1 MVTVSHDERT
11 CEPIPKLKSR
21 CRSSAW
27 TLPVPRGLQ
36 FTKGQCR
43 KWWKL
48 TGKNTDVDGAS
59 AVRCYLENHRICR
72 KRREGRLEDDAFIA
86 DARAPT
92 IMNAESERNLAEEEL
107 RMILI
112 SCALEPKPVVPP
124 SSSSGRH
131 AAADSTR
138 EPLPYLLPA
147 VDSRSAQKIHVMA
160 IKRNIPSRYNVTGL
174 HFTFRPVKPW
184 DVPQPCPQRV
194 HELSW

>member
-1 MVTVSHDERT
+1 MFEFVSKRHTHHDIHT
-11 CEPIPKLKSR
+11 ISTDNPEPILAVHSPREKMGEQHSWICLR
-21 CRSSAW
+21 VARHRVWLPSSAW

-72 KRREGRLEDDAFIA
+72 KRREGRLEGDAFIA

-112 SCALEPKPVVPP
+112 SCALEPKPYVRVRL
-124 SSSSGRH
+124 SAKH
-131 AAADSTR
+131 AS
-138 EPLPYLLPA
+138 
-147 VDSRSAQKIHVMA
+147 VQ
-160 IKRNIPSRYNVTGL
+160 
-174 HFTFRPVKPW
+174 
-184 DVPQPCPQRV
+184 
-194 HELSW
+194 